1 MRDSEFMAR
10 MLPAA
15 IAEATLSA
23 AERRLFHLLKN
34 DPATADWIVLHSLG
48 LSRRGKKPYG
58 EVDFVV
64 IIPRG
69 GVFCLEVK
77 GGRVACR
84 DGEWETTDRNGQTAR
99 LRRSPFLQARDS
111 MFAVRDAVLSR
122 APVGFPAGVLHGYAV
137 VMPDVSFM
145 ERSPEWEPW
154 QVIDRDALTPSI
166 AAPLL
171 RLAAGHRTMHPHVPP
186 SEPTPHT
193 MSIIRQT
200 LRPDFEVVVSR
211 GARIDDTE
219 AQLLRLTEEQFH
231 ALDLMA
237 DNERCL
243 FEGAAGTGKTMLAF
257 EYARRMSEAGH
268 RTLLICFNR
277 LLGDWFTRQAAAL
290 PQPRYLTS
298 GSYFRLLR
306 DIIVTS
312 SISTEFLEQESHG
325 ANTTLYEDT
334 YAVCGRLAVEEL
346 NLPYDV
352 LVMDE
357 GQDLLQPHVLD
368 VLNVWL
374 RGGFAMGRWA
384 IFGDFQRQAIFGNR
398 KGDQL
403 KAALSQVAPQS
414 AKGRLT
420 LNCRNTRN
428 IGQETALL
436 SGFAAPPYRMGQVLG
451 LPVDYQ
457 YYGSE
462 HQQAALLAAEV
473 RRLLAD
479 GVRADD
485 IIVLSPLR
493 LSNSGVAAV
502 DSGGMFRLVDVQD
515 HTPTRS
521 SVPVIR
527 YTTAHAFKG
536 LESPVVILC
545 DIDQVGDGEP
555 QSLLYVA
562 MSRARS
568 HLIMFVHEGTR
579 RSIAACVRRK
589 LEDAWSVHT

>member
-1 MRDSEFMAR
+1 MAR
-10 MLPAA
+10 MMPAA
-15 IAEATLSA
+15 IDEATVSA
-23 AERRLFHLLKN
+23 AERKLFQLLKN
-34 DPATADWIVLHSLG
+34 DPATAGWIVLHSLG
-48 LSRRGKKPYG
+48 LSRRGHKPYG

-64 IIPRG
+64 VIPRG

-84 DGEWETTDRNGQTAR
+84 DGEWETTDRNGQTER
-99 LRRSPFLQARDS
+99 LRRSPFLQARDC

-122 APVGFPAGVLHGYAV
+122 APVGFPAGVVYGYAV
-137 VMPDVSFM
+137 VMPDVSFK

-154 QVIDRDALTPSI
+154 QAIDRDALAQPIS
-166 AAPLL
+166 AALL
-171 RLAAGHRTMHPHVPP
+171 RLAAGHRKMHPVAPP
-186 SEPTPHT
+186 GEPTPHT
-193 MSIIRQT
+193 MNIIRQM

-211 GARIDDTE
+211 GATIDDTE
-219 AQLLRLTEEQFH
+219 AQLLRLTEEQFD

-243 FEGAAGTGKTMLAF
+243 FEGAAGTGKTMLAL
-257 EYARRMSEAGH
+257 EYARRLSGAGH

-277 LLGDWFTRQAAAL
+277 LLGEWFARQAAAL
-290 PQPRYLTS
+290 PQQKHLTS

-306 DIIVTS
+306 DIIVRS
-312 SISTEFLEQESHG
+312 SIATEFLEQESRG
-325 ANTTLYEDT
+325 QATRLYEDT

-346 NLPYDV
+346 NSPYDV

-357 GQDLLQPHVLD
+357 AQDLLQPHVLD

-374 RGGFAMGRWA
+374 RDGLAAGRWA

-398 KGDQL
+398 KGEQL
-403 KAALSQVAPQS
+403 RAALSQAAPQS
-414 AKGRLT
+414 ARGRLT
-420 LNCRNTRN
+420 FNCRNTRN

-462 HQQAALLAAEV
+462 HEQAPLLAAQV

-479 GVRADD
+479 GVRPDD

-493 LSNSGVAAV
+493 LSNSPVAAV
-502 DSGGMFRLVDVQD
+502 DGGGTFRLVDVQD
-515 HTPTRS
+515 HAPTRS
-521 SVPVIR
+521 RVPVIR

-545 DIDQVGDGEP
+545 DIEHVGDGEP

-568 HLIMFVHEGTR
+568 HLIMLVQER
-579 RSIAACVRRK
+579 AKPAIAACVRRK
-589 LEDAWSVHT
+589 LEEAWSAHP

>member
-1 MRDSEFMAR
+1 MAR
-10 MLPAA
+10 MMPAA
-15 IAEATLSA
+15 IDEATVSA
-23 AERRLFHLLKN
+23 AERRLFQLFKS
-34 DPATADWIVLHSLG
+34 DPATADWTVLHSLG
-48 LSRRGKKPYG
+48 LSRRGRKPYG

-64 IIPRG
+64 LIPRG

-84 DGEWETTDRNGQTAR
+84 DGEWETTDRNGRTER
-99 LRRSPFLQARDS
+99 LKRSPFLQARDC

-122 APVGFPAGVLHGYAV
+122 APMGFPATVVYGYAV
-137 VMPDVSFM
+137 VMPDVSFK

-154 QVIDRDALTPSI
+154 QVIDRDALAQSI
-166 AAPLL
+166 SAPLL
-171 RLAAGHRTMHPHVPP
+171 RLAAGHRRMHPDAAPG
-186 SEPTPHT
+186 EPTPRT
-193 MSIIRQT
+193 ISIIRQT

-211 GARIDDTE
+211 GAAIDDTE
-219 AQLLRLTEEQFH
+219 AQLLRLTEEQFE

-257 EYARRMSEAGH
+257 EYARRLSEAGH

-277 LLGDWFTRQAAAL
+277 LLGDWFARQAAAL
-290 PQPRYLTS
+290 PQTKHLTA
-298 GSYFRLLR
+298 GSYFKLLR
-306 DIIVTS
+306 DVILRS
-312 SISTEFLEQESHG
+312 SIAGEFLEQESRG
-325 ANTTLYEDT
+325 PTTKLYEDT

-346 NLPYDV
+346 NRPYDV

-357 GQDLLQPHVLD
+357 GQDLLHPHILD

-374 RGGFAMGRWA
+374 RNGLGAGRWA
-384 IFGDFQRQAIFGNR
+384 IFGDFQHQAIFGSR

-403 KAALSQVAPQS
+403 KKTLNQVAPHS

-420 LNCRNTRN
+420 FNCRNTRN

-436 SGFAAPPYRMGQVLG
+436 SGFSAPPYRMGQVLG

-457 YYGSE
+457 YYTSQHE
-462 HQQAALLAAEV
+462 QAALLAAQV

-485 IIVLSPLR
+485 IVVLSPVRLR
-493 LSNSGVAAV
+493 NSGLATF
-502 DSGGMFRLVDVQD
+502 DGGGTFRLVDVQD
-515 HTPTRS
+515 PAPSRSRLPT
-521 SVPVIR
+521 IR
-527 YTTAHAFKG
+527 YATVQAFKG

-545 DIDQVGDGEP
+545 DVEQVGDGEP

-568 HLIMFVHEGTR
+568 HLIMFVHERTR
-579 RSIAACVRRK
+579 SAIAACVRRK
-589 LEDAWSVHT
+589 LEQAWSAHP